1 MLIQYTAIRIH
12 IHVRIQRRNI
22 TAEESL
28 LRLGSVAD
36 INLFAAPMQ
45 GRELGEARWFCQLK
59 QLSGIS
65 TRTGGTRYN
74 TFRLDGQHL
83 VR

>member
-1 MLIQYTAIRIH
+1 VLIKYTAIRIH
-12 IHVRIQRRNI
+12 SHVRIQRRKR
-22 TAEESL
+22 TGEESL

-36 INLFAAPMQ
+36 INLIAVPMQ
-45 GRELGEARWFCQLK
+45 GRELEKARWFCQLK

-74 TFRLDGQHL
+74 TFRVDGQRL